1 MNTPHL
7 RTLCRPALSAAAP
20 LVAPLAALMLALSL
34 PAAAASFASSAS
46 SAGSASVGSLSDSI
60 GGSSNASSG
69 KKTAQAGEYRVVAVV
84 TTGDR
89 QSVQLQGVADA
100 QQRFTLQLPVAAA
113 VLAVG
118 ERIAVLDR
126 PYGLAFAR
134 PSAEVRGVEA
144 APFFVALADGWRGE
158 LDLTRVS
165 L

>member
-1 MNTPHL
+1 MNTPTL
-7 RTLCRPALSAAAP
+7 RSFRRPAP
-20 LVAPLAALMLALSL
+20 GLAFSIAISLALLL
-34 PAAAASFASSAS
+34 PAHAESFASSAS
-46 SAGSASVGSLSDSI
+46 SAGSASVGSLSDSVS
-60 GGSSNASSG
+60 GSSDASSG
-69 KKTAQAGEYRVVAVV
+69 KKTAQAGEYRVVAVA

-89 QSVQLQGVADA
+89 QRVQLQGVADT
-100 QQRFTLQLPVAAA
+100 QQAFTLELPLAAA

-134 PSAEVRGVEA
+134 VAAPAAPAG

-158 LDLTRVS
+158 FDLTRVA